1 MDLTLYPVFI
11 ILGIILYY
19 FLSKKKSA
27 VPENTAAEHTQTPLD
42 TWNEMIDQREER
54 PDEFYA
60 RVQFHF
66 ECFLDDYG
74 FEYYYHAHSRNFMV
88 RFPDQ
93 GGQFSIQPVFSHT
106 GSYVQFQ
113 GVITVTPAPDHNL
126 SQVAELINRLNGC
139 RVLSSIYLDY
149 EDRHIKFRSI
159 FNVPRYNME
168 NEGILFHMDSALQ
181 CFELRPY
188 LNRVVF
194 HNEEPVLV
202 ALDYA
207 N

>member
-19 FLSKKKSA
+19 FLSKKKVPA
-27 VPENTAAEHTQTPLD
+27 PENTSLEQAQTALD
-42 TWNEMIDQREER
+42 TWNEMNEFREER
-54 PDEFYA
+54 QDEFYA
-60 RVQFHF
+60 RIRFHF
-66 ECFLDDYG
+66 ECFLDDYD
-74 FEYYYHAHSRNFMV
+74 FEYYFHVHARSFIV
-88 RFPDQ
+88 RFPDYA
-93 GGQFSIQPVFSHT
+93 GQFSIEPVFSQT
-106 GSYVQFQ
+106 GSYVQFE
-113 GVITVTPAPDHNL
+113 GVITTTPAPDQNL
-126 SQVAELINRLNGC
+126 NQVSELINRLNGC

-149 EDRHIKFRSI
+149 EDRHIKFRSV
-159 FNVPRYNME
+159 FHVPRYNIE